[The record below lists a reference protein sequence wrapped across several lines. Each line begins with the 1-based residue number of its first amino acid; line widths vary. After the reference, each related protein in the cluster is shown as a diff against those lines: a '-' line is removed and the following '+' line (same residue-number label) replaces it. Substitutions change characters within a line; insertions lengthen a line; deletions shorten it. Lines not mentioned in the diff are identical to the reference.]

1 MTGTDKEH
9 DRTGDGD
16 DLLAAEFV
24 LGGLPAAVQADLA
37 RRVERDAGF
46 ARLVA
51 EWEER
56 LAPMAEG
63 FLPADLPPAVKQA
76 LDLRLFGQ
84 APSRRGIWSSL
95 ALWRGIAGTATAAFL
110 LAVILPDLRTAPQPA
125 PPSAA
130 MGERLAA
137 SLTAQGSNVTYLVLY
152 DSATG
157 SVSLAHVSGD
167 PVEGRDFQLWI
178 ARGSDAPVS
187 LGVIPAGVS
196 TRVATTEEIRAL
208 MSTAAHMAISLEPPG
223 GSPTG
228 QPTGPVLAV
237 GDLLDI

>member
-1 MTGTDKEH
+1 MSDADMDRDLTD
-9 DRTGDGD
+9 GGD
-16 DLLAAEFV
+16 DILAAEFV
-24 LGGLPAAVQADLA
+24 LGVLPAADQTDLA
-37 RRVERDAGF
+37 RRVERDAAF

-51 EWEER
+51 QWEER

-63 FLPADLPPAVKQA
+63 FIPASLPAAVKRA

-84 APSRRGIWSSL
+84 PAGRRGIWSSL
-95 ALWRGIAGTATAAFL
+95 AFWRGLAGATTAAFL
-110 LAVILPDLRTAPQPA
+110 LAVTLPGLRSFPT
-125 PPSAA
+125 SD
-130 MGERLAA
+130 RLAA
-137 SLTAQGSNVTYLVLY
+137 SLTAEGSSVTYLVLY

-157 SVSLAHVSGD
+157 SVSLAHMSGE

-178 ARGSDAPVS
+178 ARGAEAPVS

-196 TRVATTEEIRAL
+196 TRVPVTSDQIRAL
-208 MSTAAHMAISLEPPG
+208 MTTAAHMAISLEPPG

-228 QPTGPVLAV
+228 LPTGPVLAV

>member
-1 MTGTDKEH
+1 MSDTDMDH
-9 DRTGDGD
+9 DLTDGGD

-24 LGGLPAAVQADLA
+24 LRGLPAALQADLA
-37 RRVERDAGF
+37 RRVQQDAVF
-46 ARLVA
+46 ARRVA

-63 FLPADLPPAVKQA
+63 FQPADLPPAVKRA

-95 ALWRGIAGTATAAFL
+95 ALWRGLAAAATAAFL
-110 LAVILPDLRTAPQPA
+110 LAVTLPVA
-125 PPSAA
+125 PPPELP
-130 MGERLAA
+130 GDRLAA
-137 SLTAQGSNVTYLVLY
+137 SLTAEGSSVTYLVLY
-152 DSATG
+152 DAVTG
-157 SVSLAHVSGD
+157 SVSLAHVTGD

-178 ARGSDAPVS
+178 AKGAEAPVS

-196 TRVATTEEIRAL
+196 TQVAITDQIRAL
-208 MSTAAHMAISLEPPG
+208 MTTAAHMAISLEPPG

-237 GDLLDI
+237 GDLLNI

>member
-1 MTGTDKEH
+1 MSDTDMDPDFTE
-9 DRTGDGD
+9 GGD

-24 LGGLPAAVQADLA
+24 LGGLSGADQADLT
-37 RRVERDAGF
+37 RRVERDAAF

-63 FLPADLPPAVKQA
+63 FVPANLPPVVKRA

-84 APSRRGIWSSL
+84 PPARKGFWSSL
-95 ALWRGIAGTATAAFL
+95 ALWRGLAGAATAAFL
-110 LAVILPDLRTAPQPA
+110 LAMALPALRPA
-125 PPSAA
+125 LPPSD
-130 MGERLAA
+130 RLAA
-137 SLTAQGSNVTYLVLY
+137 SLTAEGSSVTYLVLY

-157 SVSLAHVSGD
+157 SVSLAHMTGD

-178 ARGSDAPVS
+178 ARGSEAPVS

-196 TRVATTEEIRAL
+196 TRVPVTSDQIRAL
-208 MSTAAHMAISLEPPG
+208 MTTAAHMAISLEPPG

>member
-1 MTGTDKEH
+1 MSDTERDPDFTEG
-9 DRTGDGD
+9 GD

-24 LGGLPAAVQADLA
+24 LGGLPAADQAELA

-51 EWEER
+51 DWEER
-56 LAPMAEG
+56 LSPMAEG
-63 FLPADLPPAVKQA
+63 FRPADLPLAVKRA

-84 APSRRGIWSSL
+84 PPARRGIWSSL
-95 ALWRGIAGTATAAFL
+95 ALWRGLTGAATAAFL
-110 LAVILPDLRTAPQPA
+110 LAVTLPGLRPA
-125 PPSAA
+125 PATD
-130 MGERLAA
+130 RLAA
-137 SLTAQGSNVTYLVLY
+137 SLTAEGSSVTYLVLY

-157 SVSLAHVSGD
+157 SVSLAHMSGD

-178 ARGSDAPVS
+178 ARGAEAPVS

-196 TRVATTEEIRAL
+196 TRVPVTSDQIRAL
-208 MSTAAHMAISLEPPG
+208 MTTAAHMAISLEPPG

>member
-1 MTGTDKEH
+1 MSGTYTDHEL
-9 DRTGDGD
+9 TEGGD

-24 LGGLPAAVQADLA
+24 LGSLPTALQAELA
-37 RRVERDAGF
+37 RRVEQDAGF

-63 FLPADLPPAVKQA
+63 FLPADLPPGVKRA

-84 APSRRGIWSSL
+84 APPRRGIWSSL
-95 ALWRGIAGTATAAFL
+95 ALWRGLAGGATAAFL
-110 LAVILPDLRTAPQPA
+110 LAVTLPGMRLA
-125 PPSAA
+125 PPAELP
-130 MGERLAA
+130 GDRLAA
-137 SLTAQGSNVTYLVLY
+137 SLTATGSSVTYLVLY

-157 SVSLAHVSGD
+157 SVSLAHIAGD

-178 ARGSDAPVS
+178 ARGTEAPVS

-196 TRVATTEEIRAL
+196 TRVETTDQIRAL
-208 MSTAAHMAISLEPPG
+208 MTTAAHMAISLEPPG
-223 GSPTG
+223 GSPSG

>member
-1 MTGTDKEH
+1 MSDTDRDH
-9 DRTGDGD
+9 DFTEGGD

-24 LGGLPAAVQADLA
+24 LGGLPAAQQARLA
-37 RRVERDAGF
+37 HRAEHDADF

-63 FLPADLPPAVKQA
+63 FVATDLPAAVKHA

-84 APSRRGIWSSL
+84 APARRGLWSSL
-95 ALWRGIAGTATAAFL
+95 ALWRGVAGVATAALL
-110 LAVILPDLRTAPQPA
+110 LAIALPGLRPA
-125 PPSAA
+125 PP
-130 MGERLAA
+130 GERLAA
-137 SLTAQGSNVTYLVLY
+137 SLSAEGSSLAYLVLY
-152 DSATG
+152 DAATG
-157 SVSLAHVSGD
+157 NVSLAHRAGD
-167 PVEGRDFQLWI
+167 AVAGRDFQLWI
-178 ARGSDAPVS
+178 ARGAEAPVS
-187 LGVIPAGVS
+187 LGVIPAAVS
-196 TRVATTEEIRAL
+196 TRVEITDQIRAL
-208 MSTAAHMAISLEPPG
+208 MTTAAHMAISLEPPG

>member
-1 MTGTDKEH
+1 MSDTGMDHDPTD
-9 DRTGDGD
+9 GGD

-24 LGGLPAAVQADLA
+24 LGGLPVAQQSELA
-37 RRVERDAGF
+37 RRVERDAAF

-63 FLPADLPPAVKQA
+63 FVPADLPPAVKRA
-76 LDLRLFGQ
+76 LDMRLFGQ
-84 APSRRGIWSSL
+84 APARQGIWSSL
-95 ALWRGIAGTATAAFL
+95 ALWRGLAGVATAAFV
-110 LAVILPDLRTAPQPA
+110 LAMALPVLRPLPPA
-125 PPSAA
+125 D
-130 MGERLAA
+130 RLAA
-137 SLTAQGSNVTYLVLY
+137 SLTAEGSSVTYLVLY

-157 SVSLAHVSGD
+157 SVSLAHLTGD

-178 ARGSDAPVS
+178 ARGAEAPIS

-196 TRVATTEEIRAL
+196 TRVEITDQIRAL
-208 MSTAAHMAISLEPPG
+208 MTTAAHMAISLEPPG

-228 QPTGPVLAV
+228 QPTGPILAV
-237 GDLLDI
+237 GNLLDI

>member
-1 MTGTDKEH
+1 MSDTDK
-9 DRTGDGD
+9 DDDFTQGGD

-24 LGGLPAAVQADLA
+24 LGGLPAAAQADLA
-37 RRVERDAGF
+37 RRLESDAAF

-63 FLPADLPPAVKQA
+63 FVPADLPLAVKRA

-84 APSRRGIWSSL
+84 APARPGFWSSL
-95 ALWRGIAGTATAAFL
+95 ALWRGLAGVATAAFL
-110 LAVILPDLRTAPQPA
+110 LAVTLPGLWPAAP
-125 PPSAA
+125 
-130 MGERLAA
+130 GDRLAA
-137 SLTAQGSNVTYLVLY
+137 SLTAKGSSVTYLVLY

-157 SVSLAHVSGD
+157 SVSLAHLSGD
-167 PVEGRDFQLWI
+167 RVAGHDFELWI
-178 ARGSDAPVS
+178 ARGAEAPVS
-187 LGVIPAGVS
+187 LGVIPVGAS
-196 TRVATTEEIRAL
+196 TRVPVSNDQIRAL
-208 MSTAAHMAISLEPPG
+208 MTTAAHMAISLEPSG

-237 GDLLDI
+237 GDLLDM

>member
-1 MTGTDKEH
+1 MTGTDMDH
-9 DRTGDGD
+9 DFTQGGD

-24 LGGLPAAVQADLA
+24 LGGLPAALQADLA
-37 RRVERDAGF
+37 RRLEQDAGF

-56 LAPMAEG
+56 LTPMAEG
-63 FLPADLPPAVKQA
+63 FVPADLPPAVKRA

-84 APSRRGIWSSL
+84 VPARRGIWSSL
-95 ALWRGIAGTATAAFL
+95 ALWRGLAGAATAAFL
-110 LAVILPDLRTAPQPA
+110 LAVILPDLRSAPTPELPA
-125 PPSAA
+125 GLQ
-130 MGERLAA
+130 GERLAA

-157 SVSLAHVSGD
+157 SVSLAHMSGD

-178 ARGSDAPVS
+178 AKGAEAPVS

-196 TRVATTEEIRAL
+196 TRVATTEQIRAL
-208 MSTAAHMAISLEPPG
+208 MTTAAHMAISLEPPG

-237 GDLLDI
+237 GDLLGI

>member
-1 MTGTDKEH
+1 MSDTDMDH
-9 DRTGDGD
+9 DLIEGGD

-24 LGGLPAAVQADLA
+24 LGGLPAALQADLA

-63 FLPADLPPAVKQA
+63 FVPADLPPAVKRA

-84 APSRRGIWSSL
+84 TSPRRGIWSSL
-95 ALWRGIAGTATAAFL
+95 TLWRGLAGAATAAFL
-110 LAVILPDLRTAPQPA
+110 LALTVPGLRPA
-125 PPSAA
+125 PPPELP
-130 MGERLAA
+130 GERLAA
-137 SLTAQGSNVTYLVLY
+137 SLAAEGSSVTYLVLY

-157 SVSLAHVSGD
+157 SVSLAHMTGD

-178 ARGSDAPVS
+178 ARGAEAPVS

-196 TRVATTEEIRAL
+196 TRVPVTSDQIRDL
-208 MSTAAHMAISLEPPG
+208 MTTAAHMAISLEPPG

-237 GDLLDI
+237 GDLLAI

>member
-1 MTGTDKEH
+1 MTDTNRNMDFTKG
-9 DRTGDGD
+9 GD
-16 DLLAAEFV
+16 DLLAAEYV
-24 LGGLPAAVQADLA
+24 LGGLPKAEHAELA
-37 RRVERDAGF
+37 LRVERDAAF
-46 ARLVA
+46 AQLVA

-56 LAPMAEG
+56 LVPMAEG
-63 FLPADLPPAVKQA
+63 FIPADLPPSVKRA

-84 APSRRGIWSSL
+84 PPAQRGIWSSL
-95 ALWRGIAGTATAAFL
+95 AVWRGLAVAMTAAFL
-110 LAVILPDLRTAPQPA
+110 LAVTLPGLRPSPTTA
-125 PPSAA
+125 
-130 MGERLAA
+130 RLAA
-137 SLTAQGSNVTYLVLY
+137 SLTAEGSNVTYLVLY

-157 SVSLAHVSGD
+157 SVSLAHMSGD

-178 ARGSDAPVS
+178 ARGAEAPVS

-196 TRVATTEEIRAL
+196 TRVPVTSDQIRAL
-208 MSTAAHMAISLEPPG
+208 MTTAAHMAISLEPPG

>member
-1 MTGTDKEH
+1 MTDMDHGLTE
-9 DRTGDGD
+9 GGD

-24 LGGLPAAVQADLA
+24 LGGLPAALQADLA
-37 RRVERDAGF
+37 RRVEQDANF

-56 LAPMAEG
+56 LVPMAEG
-63 FLPADLPPAVKQA
+63 FVPADLPSAVKRA

-84 APSRRGIWSSL
+84 VQARRGIWSSL
-95 ALWRGIAGTATAAFL
+95 AFWRGLAGAASAAFL
-110 LAVILPDLRTAPQPA
+110 LAVILPDLRSASPPPQPPA
-125 PPSAA
+125 FS
-130 MGERLAA
+130 GERLAA

-152 DSATG
+152 DSVNG
-157 SVSLAHVSGD
+157 SVSLAHMSGD

-178 ARGSDAPVS
+178 AKGAEAPVS

-196 TRVATTEEIRAL
+196 TRVATTEQIRAL
-208 MSTAAHMAISLEPPG
+208 MTTAAHMAISLEPTG

-237 GDLLDI
+237 GDLLGI

>member
-1 MTGTDKEH
+1 MSDTDM
-9 DRTGDGD
+9 DPDFTDGAD

-24 LGGLPAAVQADLA
+24 LGGLSAEDQADLT

-63 FLPADLPPAVKQA
+63 FVPADLPPAVKRA

-84 APSRRGIWSSL
+84 PPARQGFWSSL
-95 ALWRGIAGTATAAFL
+95 ALWRGLAGAATAAFL
-110 LAVILPDLRTAPQPA
+110 LAVAVPALRPAPQTD
-125 PPSAA
+125 
-130 MGERLAA
+130 RLAA
-137 SLTAQGSNVTYLVLY
+137 SLTAEGSSVTYLVLY

-157 SVSLAHVSGD
+157 SVSLAHMTGD
-167 PVEGRDFQLWI
+167 PVEGRDFQLWV
-178 ARGSDAPVS
+178 AHGTDAPIS

-196 TRVATTEEIRAL
+196 TRVEITDQMRAL
-208 MSTAAHMAISLEPPG
+208 MTTAAHMAISLEPPG

>member
-1 MTGTDKEH
+1 MSGAGM
-9 DRTGDGD
+9 DRDFIEGGD

-24 LGGLPAAVQADLA
+24 LGGLPAADQADLA
-37 RRVERDAGF
+37 RRVERDAAF

-63 FLPADLPPAVKQA
+63 FIPADLPPAVKRA

-84 APSRRGIWSSL
+84 ASARRGIWSSL
-95 ALWRGIAGTATAAFL
+95 ALWRGLAGATTAAFL
-110 LAVILPDLRTAPQPA
+110 LAVTFPGLRPA
-125 PPSAA
+125 PTTD
-130 MGERLAA
+130 RLAA
-137 SLTAQGSNVTYLVLY
+137 SLTAEGSSVTYLVLY

-157 SVSLAHVSGD
+157 SVSLAHMSGD

-178 ARGSDAPVS
+178 ARGAEAPVS

-196 TRVATTEEIRAL
+196 TQVPVTSDQIRAL
-208 MSTAAHMAISLEPPG
+208 MTTAAHMAISLEPPG